1 MIKSI
6 INLILYIIGLRKKKE
21 DVLIETATN
30 ENSIETNNIKKEK
43 KEVFRL
49 NVSEGKD
56 NYSQRKSK
64 YVHEQKG
71 QYGTNTINWTCVCN
85 VHALGMAA
93 LYSGWIFP
101 KSAYERE
108 PDALADYTITECN
121 KENNWF
127 KQKMP
132 QLWKNWYEGDPNAY
146 TPLELHE
153 VLAHYFNE
161 YMGCS
166 KADTFTTTATMKD
179 IVKQLYENRIAIPTS
194 IQWGGLKGHI
204 ITIVGFE
211 ATSEDDLIKWINS
224 EDNTSTGLSKVIT
237 KIIIDDPYGKIIES
251 TNKYDGNQSGNDV
264 EVSFN
269 YMLKYWKSVDNTN
282 RKYAHFLNKPVALV

>member
-1 MIKSI
+1 M
-6 INLILYIIGLRKKKE
+6 IGLRKKKE
-21 DVLIETATN
+21 DVLIESVIN
-30 ENSIETNNIKKEK
+30 ENSIESNNIKKEK

-64 YVHEQKG
+64 YIHEQKG

-194 IQWGGLKGHI
+194 VQWGGLKGHI

-211 ATSEDDLIKWINS
+211 ATSEDDLIKWIN
-224 EDNTSTGLSKVIT
+224 DKLDKCPIT
-237 KIIIDDPYGKIIES
+237 HFIYDDPYGYRDPIA
-251 TNKYDGNQSGNDV
+251 NKYDGTKSGNDNIMSY
-264 EVSFN
+264 EDFN
-269 YMLKYWKSVDNTN
+269 RYVKNINMPN
-282 RKYAHFLNKPVALV
+282 KYAHILKRPAAII